1 MSRLCM
7 WCAGVVFLAGV
18 VMLGTAASGGPPGEE
33 YEYVGSKK
41 CKKCHLKLWKSW
53 AETKMARTF
62 HGLKPNSELKPDKKA
77 GLTKEFIEEIKAA
90 KAKANIEP
98 EKDYTQDPKCLK
110 CHTTGY
116 GESGGYTIPDAQD
129 RKAQGQAEALAGVG
143 CEACHGPA
151 SKYVEILDEIQG
163 EQRQYTRAELYAA
176 GMKKIDAKDCTGCH
190 TKTDNPT
197 AGDDYKFDFEES
209 KDKDTHKHVEM
220 KLRKGE

>member
-1 MSRLCM
+1 MSKLCM
-7 WCAGVVFLAGV
+7 WCAGVVFFAGV
-18 VMLGTAASGGPPGEE
+18 VMVGTAASGGPPGEE

-41 CKKCHLKLWKSW
+41 CKKCHLNQHKSW
-53 AETKMARTF
+53 AGTKMGRTF
-62 HGLKPNSELKPDKKA
+62 HVLKPNSELKPDKKT
-77 GLTKEFIEEIKAA
+77 GLTKEFIEEVKAA

-116 GESGGYTIPDAQD
+116 GKSGGYTTPDPQD
-129 RKAQGQAEALAGVG
+129 RKAQRKAEALAGVG

-151 SKYVEILDEIQG
+151 SKYLEIFDEIQD

-176 GMKKIDAKDCTGCH
+176 GMKKIDAKGCTGCH

-197 AGDDYKFDFEES
+197 VGDDYKFDFEER